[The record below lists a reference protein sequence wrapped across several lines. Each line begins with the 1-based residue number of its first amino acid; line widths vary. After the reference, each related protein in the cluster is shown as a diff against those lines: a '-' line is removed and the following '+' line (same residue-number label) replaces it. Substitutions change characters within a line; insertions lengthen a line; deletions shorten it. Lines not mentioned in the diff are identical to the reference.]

1 MNPHRFGDLEVLTS
15 SPSGPA
21 HETPL
26 LFVHGAYTAA
36 WCWEE
41 HFLPYFAEAGYNCY
55 ALSLSG
61 HGTSR
66 GRPYLDSL
74 SIDDFVTDV
83 VTVAGKLPVAPVLI
97 GHSMGGMV
105 VQKYLERSEAA
116 AAILMASVPPQG
128 LGASALGLAF
138 RKPSLMTDLNR
149 LLGGGQVAL
158 ESVQEALFAEPMTAD
173 LLAKYFKRM
182 QPESFRAIWD
192 MTLFNLPKPQHMN
205 RPPMLILGAEHDQ
218 LIGKSLVDMTGYTYG
233 LKPEFFPDMGHG
245 MMLEKQWRAV
255 ADRIRD
261 WLKEQGI

>member
-1 MNPHRFGDLEVLTS
+1 MKTPRFGDLEVLTR
-15 SPSGPA
+15 SPAGQA

-41 HFLPYFAEAGYNCY
+41 HFLPYFADAGYNCY
-55 ALSLSG
+55 AVSLSG
-61 HGTSR
+61 HGSSR
-66 GRPYLDSL
+66 GRAYLDSL
-74 SIDDFVTDV
+74 AIDDFVNDV
-83 VTVAGKLPVAPVLI
+83 VAVAGKLPVAPVLI

-116 AAILMASVPPQG
+116 AAVLMASVPPQG

-149 LLGGGQVAL
+149 LLGGGQVAIDSL
-158 ESVQEALFAEPMTAD
+158 QDALFSQPMTPD
-173 LLAKYFKRM
+173 LLLKYYKWM

-192 MTLFNLPKPQHMN
+192 MTLFNLPRPQHMN

-218 LIGKSLVDMTGYTYG
+218 LIPTTLVDMTGYTYG
-233 LKPEFFPDMGHG
+233 LKPEFFPNMGHG
-245 MMLEKQWRAV
+245 MMLERQWETV
-255 ADRIRD
+255 AARIRD
-261 WLKEQGI
+261 WLAEQNL